1 MRKILVTAA
10 IIFVALSTKAQL
22 ANTKWKGTLNV
33 ENGLDA
39 VFNFHNDTLEVS
51 SAESGEDLETMSYN
65 TTDSV
70 LTLVKLYGQSQC
82 DTTAGKY
89 KYAIENNELTLSVIS
104 DECPDRSQAIGTMK
118 LEKVD

>member
-1 MRKILVTAA
+1 VTIA

-22 ANTKWKGTLNV
+22 ANTRWKGTLNV

-51 SAESGEDLETMSYN
+51 GAESGEDLETMSYN

-82 DTTAGKY
+82 DTTAGRY
-89 KYAIENNELTLSVIS
+89 KYAIENNVLTLSVIS